1 MDAMLDGGM
10 NDELWA
16 AQRQYL
22 GSVGR
27 GTLTWLMVAMGG
39 ADWNIAQ
46 PLIEPLGLP
55 FIWGHSCFSWCFP
68 TLPS

>member
-16 AQRQYL
+16 AQRQHL
-22 GSVGR
+22 GLVGR

-55 FIWGHSCFSWCFP
+55 FI
-68 TLPS
+68 